1 MEGQRDI
8 LTIRSIYFANIFYF
22 YFLTFYENDA
32 DLIAVMFD
40 KSSTVPV
47 VELLLLCT
55 TSHPPWRNDNE

>member
-47 VELLLLCT
+47 VLSCCC
-55 TSHPPWRNDNE
+55 SHPPWRNDNE